1 MLGAYLTLID
11 NESDKKLF
19 EAFYTGYKSMMYN
32 VAFDIIHDVHLAE
45 DAVMNSF
52 FILARNME
60 KVSDRTMSEVRNFLV
75 VVVRNQAIKIYNK
88 HKSITYCEDELDALP
103 DDTDM
108 VYELENKELQNKVFG
123 MIKELDKDCSDM
135 EELQREPFDTYLF
148 NWMDEL
154 EFRDYLVRR
163 YGNRFSFQ
171 ERTIYYY
178 TRKEEKK

>member
-60 KVSDRTMSEVRNFLV
+60 KVSDQTMSEVRNFLV

-88 HKSITYCEDELDALP
+88 QKDITYCDDAL
-103 DDTDM
+103 DDVSDNINV
-108 VYELENKELQNKVFG
+108 VYELENKELQRKVFG
-123 MIKELDKDCSDM
+123 YIKELDSSYSDVLM
-135 EELQREPFDTYLF
+135 MKYFYGMKTAEIAKSLGLTAEGVHTRLRRATVKIRQKLAEEAMT
-148 NWMDEL
+148 
-154 EFRDYLVRR
+154 
-163 YGNRFSFQ
+163 
-171 ERTIYYY
+171 
-178 TRKEEKK
+178 